1 MKLGIFGGTFDP
13 VHHGHLIVAEAVRE
27 SVGLDRIMF
36 VPTLISPHKQDVV
49 TAPAEHRLAMLREAV
64 KPNPFFEVLD
74 IEIERGGVSYTVD
87 TIRMLGV
94 SHPRDTLYLLI
105 GADNLVEFG
114 TWREPSEILSHAVLV
129 VMDRPG
135 FTGGAPEPA
144 LPARTIR
151 CRVPAIDISGT
162 EIRRRVREGL
172 PISYMVPPAVAR
184 IIGRHRLYLS
194 PQARG

>member
-36 VPTLISPHKQDVV
+36 VPTLISPHKQDAQP
-49 TAPAEHRLAMLREAV
+49 APAAERLAMLREAV
-64 KPNPFFEVLD
+64 RANAFFEVLD

-87 TIRMLGV
+87 TIRALGEM
-94 SHPRDTLYLLI
+94 HPQDAFYLLI
-105 GADNLVEFG
+105 GADNLAEFG
-114 TWREPSEILSHAVLV
+114 TWRDPAEILRRVTLV

-135 FTGGAPEPA
+135 FPPGVGEPPLPE
-144 LPARTIR
+144 RTIR

-162 EIRRRVREGL
+162 DIRRRVKEGL
-172 PISYMVPPAVAR
+172 PISYLVPPPVAR
-184 IIGRHRLYLS
+184 FIGRHRLYRD
-194 PQARG
+194 P

>member
-27 SVGLDRIMF
+27 SVGLDRILF
-36 VPTLISPHKQDVV
+36 VPTLISPHKQDADA
-49 TAPAEHRLAMLREAV
+49 TPATQRLAMLREAV

-87 TIRMLGV
+87 TLRALGQ
-94 SHPRDTLYLLI
+94 SNPGDALYLLI
-105 GADNLVEFG
+105 GADNLREFG
-114 TWREPSEILSHAVLV
+114 TWREPSEILKLGTLV

-135 FTGGAPEPA
+135 FPAGGEEPV

-162 EIRRRVREGL
+162 EIRRRVKEGL
-172 PISYMVPPAVAR
+172 PISFLVPPPVAR
-184 IIGRHRLYLS
+184 FIGRHRLYLS
-194 PQARG
+194 P

>member
-36 VPTLISPHKQDVV
+36 VPTLISPHKQDV
-49 TAPAEHRLAMLREAV
+49 PATPAGQRLEMLREAV

-87 TIRMLGV
+87 TIRALEET
-94 SHPRDTLYLLI
+94 HTHDEFYLLI
-105 GADNLVEFG
+105 GADNLLDFG
-114 TWREPSEILSHAVLV
+114 AWREPSEILRRVVLV
-129 VMDRPG
+129 VMGRPG
-135 FTGGAPEPA
+135 FPAAAREPQLPE
-144 LPARTIR
+144 RTIR

-162 EIRRRVREGL
+162 DIRRRVKEGL
-172 PISYMVPPAVAR
+172 PISYLVPPAVAR
-184 IIGRHRLYLS
+184 FIGRHRLYI
-194 PQARG
+194 